1 MGSISLKDLILGLI
15 GTAMTIISMSIII
28 KLIWE
33 GWDHLIDFLVS
44 IGFKPEIEIA
54 LGIILF
60 ILSVW
65 LGLVQLKKID
75 LKRK

>member
-15 GTAMTIISMSIII
+15 GTAMTAISMSIII

-33 GWDHLIDFLVS
+33 GWDRLIDFLVS

-65 LGLVQLKKID
+65 LGLVQLKKVD

>member
-1 MGSISLKDLILGLI
+1 MALSIRDLILGLI
-15 GTAMTIISMSIII
+15 GTAMAIISMSIIA

-33 GWDHLIDFLVS
+33 AWDYLIDFLVS
-44 IGFKPEIEIA
+44 IGFKPEIEIV

-60 ILSVW
+60 IISVW

-75 LKRK
+75 LKKK

>member
-1 MGSISLKDLILGLI
+1 MPSLSIKDLILGLI
-15 GTAMTIISMSIII
+15 GTAIAIISMSIII

-33 GWDHLIDFLVS
+33 AWDHLIDFLVS
-44 IGFKPEIEIA
+44 IGFKPEIEIV

-65 LGLVQLKKID
+65 LGLVQLKKVD